1 MNATPSRVAAA
12 SGGDVVEG
20 HARSAHAKMASSSK
34 LPAVPSS
41 GSAESTPHATSRT
54 SCAEAVV
61 VGVVGGAGVG
71 VGGAVDG
78 SAVDAS
84 ASPPACFSFAPGL
97 APSNPEFFEKK
108 RILEKIAAATS
119 AGAAPL
125 DPLSAAT
132 MAGATPVL
140 SLVDEVSP
148 AATARRTPAATHCG
162 DGREMLAR
170 ATATHS
176 LVVAAAAVETAA
188 ACPASA
194 YRVAS
199 VEHASAA
206 ATAA

>member
-41 GSAESTPHATSRT
+41 GSAGGTPHATSRT

-84 ASPPACFSFAPGL
+84 ASPPACFSFAP
-97 APSNPEFFEKK
+97 ASPRP
-108 RILEKIAAATS
+108 
-119 AGAAPL
+119 
-125 DPLSAAT
+125 
-132 MAGATPVL
+132 TPNL
-140 SLVDEVSP
+140 
-148 AATARRTPAATHCG
+148 
-162 DGREMLAR
+162 
-170 ATATHS
+170 
-176 LVVAAAAVETAA
+176 
-188 ACPASA
+188 
-194 YRVAS
+194 
-199 VEHASAA
+199 
-206 ATAA
+206 

>member
-1 MNATPSRVAAA
+1 M
-12 SGGDVVEG
+12 
-20 HARSAHAKMASSSK
+20 
-34 LPAVPSS
+34 
-41 GSAESTPHATSRT
+41 
-54 SCAEAVV
+54 
-61 VGVVGGAGVG
+61 
-71 VGGAVDG
+71 
-78 SAVDAS
+78 
-84 ASPPACFSFAPGL
+84 
-97 APSNPEFFEKK
+97 
-108 RILEKIAAATS
+108 
-119 AGAAPL
+119 